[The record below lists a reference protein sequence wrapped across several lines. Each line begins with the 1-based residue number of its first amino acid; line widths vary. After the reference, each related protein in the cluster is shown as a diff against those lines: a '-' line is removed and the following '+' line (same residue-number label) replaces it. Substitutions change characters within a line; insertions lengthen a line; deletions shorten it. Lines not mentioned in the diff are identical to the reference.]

1 MAGLVKLFLRGLS
14 KSQLPGAE
22 RNSGEPPQRE
32 SPSYKGSV
40 HPFPLCLGGVGCC
53 MK

>member
-22 RNSGEPPQRE
+22 RNSGEPPRE
-32 SPSYKGSV
+32 KA
-40 HPFPLCLGGVGCC
+40 PLIKAVCILFLCFLEGLGVA
-53 MK
+53 